1 MPFTFE
7 PTALPGIIIVEP
19 RVFADERGFF
29 METYKRSDFAAYG
42 IDATFVQ
49 ENQSRSTRGTLRG
62 LHAQR
67 APKAQGK
74 LVRAL
79 AGEIFDVAADVTP
92 GSPTYG
98 RWVAVTLS
106 GENRRAIYIPSGYVH
121 GFCVV
126 SAEAEVVYKT
136 TDEYAPGLEY
146 GVRWDDP
153 TLAIP
158 WPVASPRL
166 SERDRRWPLLTEIV

>member
-7 PTALPGIIIVEP
+7 PTTLPGIIIVDP
-19 RVFADERGFF
+19 RVFPDERGFF
-29 METYKRSDFAAYG
+29 MELYRRSAFAANG
-42 IDATFVQ
+42 IDSFFVQ

-79 AGEIFDVAADVTP
+79 AGEIFDVAADVDP
-92 GSPTYG
+92 ASPTYG

-106 GENRRAIYIPSGYVH
+106 GENRRSIYIPPGYVH

-126 SAEAEVVYKT
+126 SPEADVVYKT
-136 TDEYAPGLEY
+136 TDEYAPDLEY

-158 WPVASPRL
+158 WPVESPRL
-166 SERDRRWPLLTEIV
+166 SERDRRWPLLTEAS